1 MKKRRLLFL
10 VLALVLLF
18 TMAFAGCDKKTEE
31 PAATDSKTA
40 EKTDESTGDTTEPEE
55 AGEPVMISWFRQA
68 MTFNVIDKQDEALW
82 FQELEKR
89 TNVDIDL
96 QGPPAGED
104 YNSAAALMLASG
116 TLTDLFSY
124 NFALYDGGLASAI
137 EDGVVVNVSANEDY
151 KAMVPNWFN
160 TLEEYEN
167 VRRAVTLEDG
177 TSALFCHVDLD
188 LRRGAYWGLGIRQDW
203 LDKLDLEKPE
213 TMDEM
218 YDVLVA
224 FRDGD
229 PNGNGEKDEIPFTDY
244 NLMGGTWFFGLSDVI
259 SPFGILYQEN
269 QIDPTTG
276 EVGYWITV
284 NDGENFKQCVTTLNQ
299 WYSEGLLD
307 PEFANQEGAAVDAN
321 MTGDISGVTHVWPSN
336 FNIYNLALRENNP
349 DASLEGLPALK
360 GPDGVAYSPNS
371 ALVRPA
377 ASTEGTVVTTE
388 AESDGSIEACLK
400 MINYMYSEEG
410 TDLIN
415 WGVEGVSYTVNAD
428 GTRSWTEDLTN
439 NADYSVNDMVHKYA
453 QPTFGGWPKFM
464 SYEAWG
470 AIELNTP
477 ESVGAHK
484 LWAEADN
491 SLLLPG
497 LVLSAEESSEYARIM
512 NDVKTAIVESFI
524 KFIIGTRPLEEVD
537 DLVQQCKDL
546 GIETA
551 LGYYQSA
558 YDRYNSK

>member
-1 MKKRRLLFL
+1 MNKRRFIFLLM
-10 VLALVLLF
+10 AIVLLL
-18 TMAFAGCDKKTEE
+18 TMAMSGCDQKTEE
-31 PAATDSKTA
+31 PSNTASKTEEA
-40 EKTDESTGDTTEPEE
+40 NAADEATEPEE
-55 AGEPVMISWFRQA
+55 MAGPTKISWFRQS
-68 MTFNVIDKQDEALW
+68 MNFNVIDNQDEALW

-104 YNSAAALMLASG
+104 YNSAASLMLASG

-124 NFALYDGGLASAI
+124 NFAQYDGGLAEAI
-137 EDGVVVNVSANEDY
+137 EDGVVVNVSANEAY
-151 KAMVPNWFN
+151 KALVPNWFN
-160 TLEEYEN
+160 TLEENEN

-203 LDKLDLEKPE
+203 LDKLGLEKP
-213 TMDEM
+213 TSIDEM

-244 NLMGGTWFFGLSDVI
+244 NLIGGTWFFGLSDVI
-259 SPFGILYQEN
+259 SAFGILYQEN
-269 QIDPTTG
+269 QIDPTNG
-276 EVGYWITV
+276 NVAYWINV
-284 NDGENFKQCVTTLNQ
+284 NNGENFKQCVTTLNK
-299 WYSEGLLD
+299 WYSEKLLD
-307 PEFANQEGAAVDAN
+307 VEFANQEGSAVDAK
-321 MTGDISGVTHVWPSN
+321 MTGDISGVTHIWPSN
-336 FNIYNLALRENNP
+336 FNIYNTALRANNP

-360 GPDGVAYSPNS
+360 GPDGIAYSPNS

-377 ASTEGTVVTTE
+377 ASTEGTVVTSE
-388 AESDGSIEACLK
+388 AEADGSIEACLK
-400 MINYMYSEEG
+400 LINYMYSEEG

-415 WGVEGVSYTVNAD
+415 WGVEGVSYDINAD
-428 GTRSWTEDLTN
+428 GTRSWADALTTDPN
-439 NADYSVNDMVHKYA
+439 YTVNDMVHLYA

-477 ESVGAHK
+477 ESVEAHK
-484 LWAEADN
+484 LWAEADT
-491 SLLLPG
+491 SILLPG
-497 LVLSAEESSEYARIM
+497 LVLSAEESSDYARIM
-512 NDVKTAIVESFI
+512 NDVKTAIVENFI
-524 KFIIGTRPLEEVD
+524 KFIIGTRPLDEVD

-551 LGYYQSA
+551 MGYYQDA